1 MDVILFDLDGTLVDS
16 TEPILSSINAS
27 LTRHG
32 LATIER
38 TEISRF
44 IGPPLRQVLS
54 EFVAES
60 RYDHRLVDPLIE
72 TYRGAYAAASI
83 ELALAYPGIH
93 ALFDRMA
100 GRARLG
106 VVTSKP
112 RRFAVP
118 ILETLALSPYLELI
132 EGPRSGEDEEKPV
145 TLARALAA
153 LGLGAG
159 REGVWMIGDRHHD
172 VRAGH
177 ALGVGSIGV
186 TWGFGTASELEAAG
200 ADHLV
205 DRPDQLVPP
214 ATPGRPP
221 VLDRPHGGGRVAS
234 L

>member
-1 MDVILFDLDGTLVDS
+1 M
-16 TEPILSSINAS
+16 
-27 LTRHG
+27 
-32 LATIER
+32 
-38 TEISRF
+38 
-44 IGPPLRQVLS
+44 
-54 EFVAES
+54 
-60 RYDHRLVDPLIE
+60 
-72 TYRGAYAAASI
+72 
-83 ELALAYPGIH
+83 
-93 ALFDRMA
+93 
-100 GRARLG
+100 
-106 VVTSKP
+106 
-112 RRFAVP
+112 
-118 ILETLALSPYLELI
+118 
-132 EGPRSGEDEEKPV
+132 